1 MRRTST
7 LPYFQLDSGKVLMEC
22 MGHSMD
28 ERGMLFTLMAIYWE
42 GECRLPSK
50 DTLMRMLSIKGAKAG
65 ALLDRVLE
73 DFFPGGLNEGLD
85 LCKANALKTSQSN
98 SANARRG
105 HEQRRQVSGISPTVQ
120 SSNSHP
126 GDF

>member
-22 MGHSMD
+22 MGHSME
-28 ERGMLFTLMAIYWE
+28 ERGMFLTLMAMYWE

-50 DTLMRMLSIKGAKAG
+50 ESLIQKLSIKGAKAS

-73 DFFPGGLNEGLD
+73 
-85 LCKANALKTSQSN
+85 ALEVAPRSWTEIRFS
-98 SANARRG
+98 
-105 HEQRRQVSGISPTVQ
+105 
-120 SSNSHP
+120 
-126 GDF
+126 

>member
-1 MRRTST
+1 MKRTST
-7 LPYFQLDSGKVLMEC
+7 LPYFQVDSGKLLMDL
-22 MGHSMD
+22 MGHSME
-28 ERGMLFTLMAIYWE
+28 ERGMLLTLMAMYWE

-50 DTLMRMLSIKGAKAG
+50 ETLMRKLSIKGAKAG

-73 DFFPGGLNEGLD
+73 TFFPGGLNEGLD

-120 SSNSHP
+120 SSQSHS